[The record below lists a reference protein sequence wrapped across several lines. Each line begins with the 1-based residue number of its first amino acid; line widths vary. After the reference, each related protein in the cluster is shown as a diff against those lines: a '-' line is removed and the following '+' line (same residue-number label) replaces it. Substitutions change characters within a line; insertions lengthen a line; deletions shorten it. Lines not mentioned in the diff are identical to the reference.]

1 MFKTIILVAFFC
13 VPSIYAQKVE
23 KVITF
28 PLSPYK
34 KLPSRATSA
43 IPLGIST
50 DGSFTKFKVYG
61 IQLIPAKIV
70 AATQKTEEKETKKGL
85 LGGISVFSGK
95 NPNNGGNSSTSA
107 TTNPSVPI
115 LFEHTLDAS
124 LNQVG
129 SPLQGGFY
137 MGRSKLE
144 KNVTY
149 TYEIDDVIKLEEIPR
164 KTSVTY
170 SIDDLKIRDS
180 LFANIGVGQPIGYG
194 IKSEGEGL
202 MGTKNLRT
210 FMYLEERMIMPD
222 VNEFIVERVEKP
234 LAKEKSAEQLKDL
247 ILSGGGILRASDDN
261 SFARMFSASYAKDSW
276 DPFKFFHFVVFDKEG
291 NIKAKTPVT
300 FEYIRSVI
308 SADIVTDINGKVKGF
323 LYIFGGQVALGQ
335 KKQKDPIENRFNLLY
350 FDTQG
355 NLKYKYDFTHGDDG
369 NKQGVNPFLVLEK
382 NGELH
387 ALSLNLNESFKPV
400 IETIVFDN
408 SSKKSVGQAISN
420 EEFLKKTGVNL
431 LTVFDGKIETRFE
444 NNKIFFLSTDKS
456 LEPIIGDNSTSIK
469 SRGVYQNY
477 NLLWLDENFNVLQT
491 FKHQTEKSYNAPI
504 AENLKFTP
512 ELNQYLITQGNNN
525 WILNSTPNKSDLVS
539 INPLSNVR
547 VANPLNQGRNY
558 LIDKSN
564 SKIYF
569 LFRAP
574 GVNEATVALVSY

>member
-1 MFKTIILVAFFC
+1 M
-13 VPSIYAQKVE
+13 
-23 KVITF
+23 
-28 PLSPYK
+28 
-34 KLPSRATSA
+34 
-43 IPLGIST
+43 
-50 DGSFTKFKVYG
+50 
-61 IQLIPAKIV
+61 
-70 AATQKTEEKETKKGL
+70 
-85 LGGISVFSGK
+85 
-95 NPNNGGNSSTSA
+95 
-107 TTNPSVPI
+107 
-115 LFEHTLDAS
+115 
-124 LNQVG
+124 
-129 SPLQGGFY
+129 
-137 MGRSKLE
+137 
-144 KNVTY
+144 
-149 TYEIDDVIKLEEIPR
+149 
-164 KTSVTY
+164 
-170 SIDDLKIRDS
+170 
-180 LFANIGVGQPIGYG
+180 
-194 IKSEGEGL
+194 
-202 MGTKNLRT
+202 
-210 FMYLEERMIMPD
+210 
-222 VNEFIVERVEKP
+222 
-234 LAKEKSAEQLKDL
+234 
-247 ILSGGGILRASDDN
+247 
-261 SFARMFSASYAKDSW
+261 
-276 DPFKFFHFVVFDKEG
+276 VFDKEG